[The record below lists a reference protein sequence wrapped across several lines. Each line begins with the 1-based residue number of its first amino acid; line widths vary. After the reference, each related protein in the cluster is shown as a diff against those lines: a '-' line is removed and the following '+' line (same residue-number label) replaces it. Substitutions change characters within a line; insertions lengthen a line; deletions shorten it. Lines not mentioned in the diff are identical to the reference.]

1 MIQRIQSVFLFFAAA
16 LLSGQFA
23 LPYYTASQGANSGDV
38 SFNMPA
44 SLADGQL
51 NPTDNPGLL
60 GLTILGII
68 TSFIAIF
75 LFKNRPLQGR
85 IAGVS
90 GAVTI
95 MLTVLAGIVFYQT
108 EQQVP
113 TSAGGAFGFGLA
125 LPVIALVLQ
134 VMAQRAIK
142 KDEQKVRS
150 MDRLR

>member
-23 LPYYTASQGANSGDV
+23 LPYYTATQGANSGNV
-38 SFNMPA
+38 SFNMPVA
-44 SLADGQL
+44 LADGQL
-51 NPTDNPGLL
+51 NPLDNFGLL
-60 GLTILGII
+60 GLTILGIG
-68 TSFIAIF
+68 TSLGAIF

-85 IAGVS
+85 IARLSSAVS
-90 GAVTI
+90 V

-108 EQQVP
+108 AQQVP
-113 TSAGGAFGFGLA
+113 VSAGGAFGFGLT
-125 LPVIALVLQ
+125 LPVIAIVLQ
-134 VMAQRAIK
+134 VLAQRAIK